1 MTTIVTDNCKGCR
14 FTDCVT
20 VCPVACFHGDDTML
34 YIDNEVCIQC
44 SACIPLC
51 PVHAIYA
58 DDDIP
63 ADKQEWIEINAER
76 SAALPVVDE
85 KAEPAPG
92 AEERKKALG
101 Y

>member
-1 MTTIVTDNCKGCR
+1 MTTIVTDNCQACR

-20 VCPVACFHGDDTML
+20 VCPVACFHGDETML

-44 SACIPLC
+44 SACIPVC
-51 PVHAIYA
+51 PVHAICA

-63 ADKQEWIEINAER
+63 EDKRHWIEINAER
-76 SAALPVVDE
+76 SKALPVVDE
-85 KAEPAPG
+85 KQAPLPG
-92 AEERKKALG
+92 AEERKAALG